1 MPGWVKVAEKEKDTE
16 RELQLEDD
24 GTLLLENVRN
34 VFNDATTLEY
44 KNPENNARRVV
55 KCVNEVLHP
64 PDESGW
70 GDHVY
75 IPVTSVKSSQGLK
88 RKISKASS
96 NEDEHEQELDNLL
109 GSFFDGEEVK
119 QEPKIEEQIKTVDNR
134 QEDNNNNNKSRSKE
148 MEMENRRSSCIKNK
162 GQNFVVKNIIKCEE
176 NESIKMCL
184 KRAQMKQSVLLE
196 KCSAMNLKK
205 AQKRK
210 SMLLEECS
218 ACKKFLTHNYMK
230 DHVRRCPMMK
240 AKLN

>member
-1 MPGWVKVAEKEKDTE
+1 MFTFIAVNVK
-16 RELQLEDD
+16 
-24 GTLLLENVRN
+24 G
-34 VFNDATTLEY
+34 Y
-44 KNPENNARRVV
+44 
-55 KCVNEVLHP
+55 
-64 PDESGW
+64 
-70 GDHVY
+70 
-75 IPVTSVKSSQGLK
+75 K
-88 RKISKASS
+88 RKIPETSP
-96 NEDEHEQELDNLL
+96 NEDEQLDNLL

-134 QEDNNNNNKSRSKE
+134 QEDYNNNKSRGK
-148 MEMENRRSSCIKNK
+148 ENRRSSCIKNK

-210 SMLLEECS
+210 SMFLEECS

-230 DHVRRCPMMK
+230 DHARRCPMMK
-240 AKLN
+240 AN

>member
-1 MPGWVKVAEKEKDTE
+1 MPGWVKVAEKENDTE

-24 GTLLLENVRN
+24 GTLLLENVKN

-44 KNPENNARRVV
+44 NNRENNAQRVV

-70 GDHVY
+70 GDHEY
-75 IPVTSVKSSQGLK
+75 IPVTSVKSIQGFK
-88 RKISKASS
+88 RKIPETSLT
-96 NEDEHEQELDNLL
+96 EDDQELDNLL

-148 MEMENRRSSCIKNK
+148 MELEIENRRSSRIKNK
-162 GQNFVVKNIIKCEE
+162 GQSFVVKNIIKCEE
-176 NESIKMCL
+176 NETIKMCL
-184 KRAQMKQSVLLE
+184 KKAQMKQNVLLE
-196 KCSAMNLKK
+196 KCSSRSSKK
-205 AQKRK
+205 AKKRK
-210 SMLLEECS
+210 SMLLEECTG
-218 ACKKFLTHNYMK
+218 CKKFLTHDYMK

-240 AKLN
+240 AN